1 MKKITKRLFVGSDY
15 TVEDYFEP
23 YKEYCA
29 LNDLE
34 INDPRYTIY
43 HFLAEEKKN
52 NLETLLSY
60 FENHFKEEYFV
71 ITGELN
77 LWNGKK
83 RIVPVKVKSLSKAI
97 DMCSNNADNISIY
110 ETNGHI
116 EIWDFHHDG
125 RNSFKIFALNDKGV
139 NSLRGDLNKSY
150 YHKKLKFM

>member
-60 FENHFKEEYFV
+60 FENHFKEESQEKMLLLLEY
-71 ITGELN
+71 I
-77 LWNGKK
+77 
-83 RIVPVKVKSLSKAI
+83 
-97 DMCSNNADNISIY
+97 
-110 ETNGHI
+110 
-116 EIWDFHHDG
+116 
-125 RNSFKIFALNDKGV
+125 
-139 NSLRGDLNKSY
+139 
-150 YHKKLKFM
+150 